1 LKDILAEIMSS
12 ASGLSNG
19 KSNAGDNYYNIEI
32 SVEELKDDYDVEQ
45 LANKIRSMLVNDAT
59 YRNVNAISHIR

>member
-1 LKDILAEIMSS
+1 LKDILAEIMSDT
-12 ASGLSNG
+12 SGSSKG
-19 KSNAGDNYYNIEI
+19 KSNTGDNYYNIEI